1 MFKITNRNIVVILMY
16 FVCLIQVGGRVQ
28 SRWDLIYTALRGGF
42 KSSLDMRVRILIH
55 CNPPKKHKTQEIQF
69 LHNCSGLPIYTRSVY
84 CKSVLFWKWPHGGGI
99 FNKKKHIEFMSCFKS
114 ISNSPLQ
121 EAILTYNTAHAK
133 KWDFTALNLL
143 CTEVSCGRLDHFIVG
158 C

>member
-1 MFKITNRNIVVILMY
+1 ML
-16 FVCLIQVGGRVQ
+16 
-28 SRWDLIYTALRGGF
+28 
-42 KSSLDMRVRILIH
+42 
-55 CNPPKKHKTQEIQF
+55 
-69 LHNCSGLPIYTRSVY
+69 NCSELPLYAQFTVTPVY
-84 CKSVLFWKWPHGGGI
+84 SGNGHMGAEFAT
-99 FNKKKHIEFMSCFKS
+99 KKNMEFMSCFKS

>member
-1 MFKITNRNIVVILMY
+1 MVAEFST
-16 FVCLIQVGGRVQ
+16 
-28 SRWDLIYTALRGGF
+28 
-42 KSSLDMRVRILIH
+42 
-55 CNPPKKHKTQEIQF
+55 
-69 LHNCSGLPIYTRSVY
+69 
-84 CKSVLFWKWPHGGGI
+84 
-99 FNKKKHIEFMSCFKS
+99 KKHIEFMSCFKS

-121 EAILTYNTAHAK
+121 EAILTYNTAHTR